1 MIRDRFKKA
10 ARRAAI
16 KLLHME
22 FDVEDRDPAAQTRG
36 TVGDVDMSV
45 IPKLVDGDGDTPGPN
60 HKWDIGRTWVAAQL
74 VAGVAPVFVDIRDPA
89 EVVAGA
95 LPGAIFAPAR
105 SILDH
110 PELLPPKDVRV
121 TVYDQTGDQGSTDVA
136 QALRDA
142 GWTLARRLQGGF
154 AEWLEHGEPVETPT
168 AATAGGWAPGSPVEL
183 ADGRR
188 GHVIRTV
195 DGGVMVWLSGD
206 SPVEIGPL
214 GDDALAS

>member
-1 MIRDRFKKA
+1 MIRDRLKKA

-22 FDVEDRDPAAQTRG
+22 FDVEDRDPAATTRG
-36 TVGDVDMSV
+36 TAGEVDMSV
-45 IPKLVDGDGDTPGPN
+45 IPKIVDGAGDTPGPN
-60 HKWDIGRTWVAAQL
+60 HKADIGRTWVAAQL
-74 VAGVAPVFVDIRDPA
+74 VAGVAPVFVDIRPPA

-95 LPGAIFAPAR
+95 LPGAIFAPGT

-110 PELLPPKDVRV
+110 PELLPAHDVRV
-121 TVYDQTGDQGSTDVA
+121 TVYDQTGEQGSAEVA
-136 QALRDA
+136 AALRAA
-142 GWTLARRLQGGF
+142 GWTLARRLQGGY

-168 AATAGGWAPGSPVEL
+168 PDPASGRAPGSPVEL

-195 DGGVMVWLSGD
+195 PDGVVVWVSGAPP
-206 SPVEIGPL
+206 SEIGPL
-214 GDDALAS
+214 DADALVG